1 MLTNDNTEAYE
12 LLRKT
17 GLEEVE
23 AFKLLNIIREMASTN
38 IIARLE
44 SKMDAQN
51 AKIDAQTD
59 KYNVLIWVIGFATV
73 ILAAVIALT

>member
-1 MLTNDNTEAYE
+1 MRASDNTEAYE

-17 GLEEVE
+17 GLTDVE
-23 AFKLLNIIREMASTN
+23 AFKLIDIIGDMASTN

-51 AKIDAQTD
+51 AKIDSQTE